1 MLWTN
6 ASRVT
11 QTSTH
16 FAALIIHR
24 LLLEGIRW
32 PFGSITGVRVTGNT
46 AIRVGGVVVAL
57 ISSACSSWATSILAT
72 NPAHVDILLHF
83 EGLDVN
89 ATDRARVVQ
98 YYQRLRLD
106 VKLVVATGPEVAA
119 SDRQNFLDHFPSQI
133 IVDQVALAFESDQDG
148 VGAVKWHYFCDERLW
163 GISWRTIHITE
174 IHLWYTGHLQA
185 AILGPHELFHGKVP
199 RVLKDSK
206 HAWVA

>member
-1 MLWTN
+1 M
-6 ASRVT
+6 
-11 QTSTH
+11 
-16 FAALIIHR
+16 
-24 LLLEGIRW
+24 
-32 PFGSITGVRVTGNT
+32 
-46 AIRVGGVVVAL
+46 
-57 ISSACSSWATSILAT
+57 AT

-148 VGAVKWHYFCDERLW
+148 VGAVEWHYFCDERL
-163 GISWRTIHITE
+163 
-174 IHLWYTGHLQA
+174 
-185 AILGPHELFHGKVP
+185 
-199 RVLKDSK
+199 
-206 HAWVA
+206 